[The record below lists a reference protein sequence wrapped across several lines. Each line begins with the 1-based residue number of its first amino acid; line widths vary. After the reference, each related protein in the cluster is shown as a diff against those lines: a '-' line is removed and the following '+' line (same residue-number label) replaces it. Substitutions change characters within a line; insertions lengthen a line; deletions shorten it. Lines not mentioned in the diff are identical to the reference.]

1 MTKSRPELRPEF
13 IMYTAGGGGGGGGGV
28 GGWGGGGG
36 RGYVLTEQNFV
47 RFPKH
52 HTEFLDTPPPPPP
65 PLLTKSQKMTP
76 NPHPVLTRKVKY
88 RQNGGMVE
96 R

>member
-13 IMYTAGGGGGGGGGV
+13 IMYTAGGGGERICFKRAKFREIPQTSYRIFG
-28 GGWGGGGG
+28 
-36 RGYVLTEQNFV
+36 
-47 RFPKH
+47 H
-52 HTEFLDTPPPPPP
+52 P

>member
-13 IMYTAGGGGGGGGGV
+13 IMYTAGGGGGGGWIFFKNAKFREIPQTSYRIFG
-28 GGWGGGGG
+28 
-36 RGYVLTEQNFV
+36 
-47 RFPKH
+47 H
-52 HTEFLDTPPPPPP
+52 PPPPP

-88 RQNGGMVE
+88 RQNGGMAGEMNV
-96 R
+96 

>member
-13 IMYTAGGGGGGGGGV
+13 IMYTAGGGG
-28 GGWGGGGG
+28 
-36 RGYVLTEQNFV
+36 RGYVLKEQNFV

-52 HTEFLDTPPPPPP
+52 HTEFLDTHPPP

-88 RQNGGMVE
+88 RQNGGMAGEMNV
-96 R
+96 